1 MICFNPKEIIDI
13 SMPLVEG
20 MKVYKGREAKKPRFE
35 NQVNHQTGTV
45 HESLLSMNLHT
56 GTHIDTKLHMI
67 DDGERLE
74 ALAISDFI
82 APAIVLDFSHIQ
94 NAITKTDIEEK
105 IASLAKKNILKKG
118 SVTTILKEHFVIL
131 KTKNSFED
139 ILEGAFIYLQEDGA
153 EYLAKMGLRGVGIDA
168 LGIERDQPNHGSHL
182 ALMEEDIHILEGLRL
197 GHVAEGCY
205 TLLALPLSIIGVE
218 ASPVRA
224 VLFPSTETTR

>member
-131 KTKNSFED
+131 KTKIPLKIFLKE
-139 ILEGAFIYLQEDGA
+139 LYLLTRGWCRIFGKDG
-153 EYLAKMGLRGVGIDA
+153 LARSWHRCTGDRARPAKSWKPPCAHGRG
-168 LGIERDQPNHGSHL
+168 HS
-182 ALMEEDIHILEGLRL
+182 
-197 GHVAEGCY
+197 Y
-205 TLLALPLSIIGVE
+205 S
-218 ASPVRA
+218 
-224 VLFPSTETTR
+224 